1 MHIDTI
7 SQIEVHLDVKV
18 SSVDVIRQLVLIL
31 SITKDEKETKEKRKT
46 FNLWFFRNKKLA

>member
-7 SQIEVHLDVKV
+7 SQIEVYLDVKV

-31 SITKDEKETKEKRKT
+31 SITTTRITTKLHERETKD
-46 FNLWFFRNKKLA
+46 L